1 MRIED
6 MSIDQLLE
14 LNQYVCRRID
24 ELRDQENLQAL
35 SQLRVGLKVTFEGRE
50 GPVLGI
56 VTKINRKVS
65 VHSTTFCHPAKIR
78 PKVTSQF
85 PSEVTPMRKHR
96 TPEQWQALINQQRD
110 SGLSASKFCKQENIG
125 YASFC
130 NWRKRLSDQAAGDS
144 ADSGEAGFLDLSSLM
159 GAAQSG
165 PGWNI
170 VLSLGNGVELRLSQ
184 NG

>member
-1 MRIED
+1 MMAAVKASSAPGRCLA
-6 MSIDQLLE
+6 QGKVE
-14 LNQYVCRRID
+14 LAAN
-24 ELRDQENLQAL
+24 RD
-35 SQLRVGLKVTFEGRE
+35 KVAATF
-50 GPVLGI
+50 GPVHGPLAEKLPGI
-56 VTKINRKVS
+56 EHHPGTVS

-96 TPEQWQALINQQRD
+96 TPEQWQALVNQQRD

>member
-1 MRIED
+1 
-6 MSIDQLLE
+6 
-14 LNQYVCRRID
+14 
-24 ELRDQENLQAL
+24 
-35 SQLRVGLKVTFEGRE
+35 
-50 GPVLGI
+50 
-56 VTKINRKVS
+56 
-65 VHSTTFCHPAKIR
+65 
-78 PKVTSQF
+78 
-85 PSEVTPMRKHR
+85 MRKHR
-96 TPEQWQALINQQRD
+96 TPDQWQALVNQQRD
-110 SGLSASKFCKQENIG
+110 SGLSARQFCEQENIG